1 MSTGNVAVGYL
12 KRFDRDV
19 GYGFLVSDDL
29 KGDIFIHVEQLQ
41 TFGISGISETA
52 RVTFE
57 YRESERGYAVSR
69 IISIESGSADL
80 SDTAGDTAAVELE
93 PARVKWFDE
102 EKGFGFARV
111 FGNPE
116 DVYIS
121 KAVINNSSFTRLNP
135 GDAICARITKA
146 QRGFSAVA
154 IYPWEIAARNSQDR
168 A

>member
-1 MSTGNVAVGYL
+1 MDTGNVAVGYL
-12 KRFDRDV
+12 KRFDRDA
-19 GYGFLVSDDL
+19 GYGFLVSEDL
-29 KGDIFIHVEQLQ
+29 DGDIFIHVEQLQ

-57 YRESERGYAVSR
+57 YRKSERGFAVSR
-69 IISIESGSADL
+69 LVSIESGN
-80 SDTAGDTAAVELE
+80 SDQSESRNETGLNELE

-102 EKGFGFARV
+102 GKGFGFARV

-135 GDAICARITKA
+135 GDAICVRVATA
-146 QRGFSAVA
+146 QRGLSASA
-154 IYPWEIAARNSQDR
+154 IYPWEIAATKS
-168 A
+168 